1 MTIMTGIQSR
11 AARVLL
17 GWSQEDLAERALI
30 NVSSVKRLEAG
41 SSAVTRVVESAVAAV
56 FSGAGVTFLS
66 EGERFGGRKVLAGV
80 VVCVASASQGE

>member
-1 MTIMTGIQSR
+1 MAIMTGIQSR

-17 GWSQEDLAERALI
+17 GWSQEDLAERARI

-56 FSGAGVTFLS
+56 FSEAGVTFLG
-66 EGERFGGRKVLAGV
+66 EGEHVGGRAVRSGV
-80 VVCVASASQGE
+80 VVCAVSANDTG

>member
-1 MTIMTGIQSR
+1 MAIMTGIQSR

-17 GWSQEDLAERALI
+17 GWSQEDLAERARI

-66 EGERFGGRKVLAGV
+66 EGERLGGREVHTGV
-80 VVCVASASQGE
+80 VVCVVSASDGT